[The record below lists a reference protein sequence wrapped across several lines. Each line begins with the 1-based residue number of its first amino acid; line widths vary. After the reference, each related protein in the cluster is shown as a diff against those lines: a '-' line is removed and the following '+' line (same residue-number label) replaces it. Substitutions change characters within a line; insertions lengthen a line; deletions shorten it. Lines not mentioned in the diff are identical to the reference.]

1 MSTMNE
7 MHTNRR
13 HFIAGLT
20 ASAIP
25 WNHAL
30 ASDRLPG
37 VVKLLA
43 GFPAGGAIDVVARR
57 IGDFVRGVTADA
69 VVVENK
75 SGAGGRIAIDTL
87 RNGPADGSQW
97 LVTPGSM
104 IVIYPHV
111 YARLSY
117 DPVKDLLPVA
127 QIATV
132 PLALAVGPAV
142 PPQVIDLKSFVSW
155 LKANPSATI
164 VGSPAA
170 GNITHFLTYLFEKSM
185 GLKLQ
190 HVPYRGSA
198 PAIAD
203 LLGGQI
209 PAVINPITDMLPHLA
224 GGKLRVIGVT
234 AKERSSFVPDV
245 ATFQEQGMPE
255 VLGSEWIAIFAK
267 PGTPA
272 QHVERMS
279 TAVRAALRTPGVK
292 ESFAKLA
299 LVPAELDGDAV
310 AAKIRSE
317 LAGWREVSRTFGFKL
332 ED

>member
-1 MSTMNE
+1 MNTMNE
-7 MHTNRR
+7 MPTNRR
-13 HFIAGLT
+13 HFIAGLAAT
-20 ASAIP
+20 A
-25 WNHAL
+25 
-30 ASDRLPG
+30 LPLNLVWAG
-37 VVKLLA
+37 DGLPSVVKLLA

-57 IGDFVRGVTADA
+57 IGEFVRGVAADT

-75 SGAGGRIAIDTL
+75 TGAGGRIAIDTL

-104 IVIYPHV
+104 VVIYPHV
-111 YARLSY
+111 YSRLSY

-142 PPQVIDLKSFVSW
+142 PPQIGDVKAFVAW
-155 LKANPSATI
+155 LKANPAATI

-170 GNITHFLTYLFEKSM
+170 GNITHFLTHLFEKSA

-209 PAVINPITDMLPHLA
+209 PAVMNPITDMLPHLA
-224 GGKLRVIGVT
+224 GGKLRVLGVT
-234 AKERSSFVPDV
+234 AKERSSFVPE
-245 ATFQEQGMPE
+245 ARTFVEQGMPE
-255 VLGSEWIAIFAK
+255 VLGSEWIAMFAK
-267 PGTPA
+267 PGTPGPL
-272 QHVERMS
+272 VDRMS
-279 TAVRAALRTPGVK
+279 TVVRAALRTPAVK

-299 LVPAELDGDAV
+299 LVPAELEGSAV
-310 AAKIRSE
+310 AVKIRSE